1 MRKIQTAL
9 CAYGMS
15 GKVFHAPILNAH
27 SGYELSHVLVRNP
40 QRSVNQYTNL
50 KVVRDYDSILSDPA
64 IELVIVNTPEPTHF
78 ELTWKALEA
87 KKHVVVEK
95 AFTPSSEEGEKLIQ
109 FARKQNC
116 LLTVYQNRRWDSD
129 FLTVQE
135 ILRQNLLGKLISFE
149 AHYDRFRDFIQ
160 EGTWKEERIPGTGVL
175 YNLGSHLIDQA
186 LLLFGMPQS
195 IFADLQIQ
203 RKGGNI
209 IDNFDLIMRY
219 EALKVML
226 RVSYLVPKPGPKYI
240 LHGVK
245 GSFFK
250 SGMDPQEEA
259 LKKGEE
265 PFGPGWG
272 EEGKDS
278 WGYLYR
284 KSDALHMDARVPS
297 LPGNYGA
304 FYTQLYEAIRE
315 GREVPVAP
323 EQALQSIQV
332 IEAALESHSQSRVVF
347 F

>member
-1 MRKIQTAL
+1 MKKIQTAL

-15 GKVFHAPILNAH
+15 GKVFHAPLLNAH
-27 SGYELSHVLVRNP
+27 TGYELSHVLIRNP
-40 QRSVNQYTNL
+40 QISVNQYPNL
-50 KVVRDYDSILSDPA
+50 KIVREYDSILSDPTV
-64 IELVIVNTPEPTHF
+64 ELVIVNTPEPTHF

-95 AFTPSSEEGEKLIQ
+95 AFTPSVEEGEKLIH

-160 EGTWKEERIPGTGVL
+160 KDTWKEEKIPGTGVL

-203 RKGGNI
+203 REGGNI

-240 LHGVK
+240 LHGDR

-250 SGMDPQEEA
+250 SGLDPQEEA
-259 LKKGEE
+259 LKKGAE

-272 EEGKDS
+272 QEGEDS
-278 WGYLYR
+278 WGKLYW
-284 KSDALHMDARVPS
+284 KKEQLQMDARVPS
-297 LPGNYGA
+297 LPGNYGT
-304 FYTQLYEAIRE
+304 FYTQLYKAIRE
-315 GREVPVAP
+315 GGKVPVAP

-332 IEAALESHSQSRVVF
+332 IEAAIESHSQSRVVF